1 MVRIRFPALC
11 PNDHARNVAGEATV
25 VERHT
30 HAAAKRRRRS
40 CSQPDRYRSSPC
52 TTPTSSPAMMTNATR
67 AGATRSTNGDET
79 MRRKF
84 SLIDAHPLLS
94 VPNDVAVVGYD
105 DLEIALHAPTR

>member
-1 MVRIRFPALC
+1 
-11 PNDHARNVAGEATV
+11 
-25 VERHT
+25 
-30 HAAAKRRRRS
+30 
-40 CSQPDRYRSSPC
+40 
-52 TTPTSSPAMMTNATR
+52 MMTNATR